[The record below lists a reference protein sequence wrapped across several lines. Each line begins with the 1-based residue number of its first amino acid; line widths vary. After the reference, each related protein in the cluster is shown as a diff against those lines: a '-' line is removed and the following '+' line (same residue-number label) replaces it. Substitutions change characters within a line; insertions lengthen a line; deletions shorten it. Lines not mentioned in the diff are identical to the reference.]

1 MNVPPQ
7 AQWRVA
13 EDVRA
18 LLAALRSEFGGEVT
32 LACHDY
38 TDIEFASGF
47 PEARMIYFDDVERYI
62 AALRRCRLSVSYR
75 LHSFLPCLAFGTPT
89 IHLSYDERGTAMV
102 RTAGM
107 GGWDVDILRERDT
120 VAAVMARARDLAA
133 FHKARVDAGRAI
145 DALRTRTV
153 GGIEAFAAAV
163 DAYAAGT
170 GRNDH
175 AG

>member
-1 MNVPPQ
+1 M
-7 AQWRVA
+7 
-13 EDVRA
+13 
-18 LLAALRSEFGGEVT
+18 

-38 TDIEFASGF
+38 ADVGFAAGF
-47 PEARMIYFDDVERYI
+47 PEAPMIYFDDVTRYI

-89 IHLSYDERGTAMV
+89 IHLSYDERGSAMV

-107 GGWDVDILRERDT
+107 GGWEVDVRQERDI
-120 VAAVMARARDLAA
+120 VAAVMARARDPGA
-133 FHKARVDAGRAI
+133 FHKARVDARRTI
-145 DALRTRTV
+145 DGLRSRTMD
-153 GGIEAFAAAV
+153 GIEAFAAAV
-163 DAYAAGT
+163 EAYTRT